1 MAANI
6 DAEIEVLR
14 KICKHALTIDRLR
27 GDAYILNYLTKD
39 PDTNES
45 TWLQIG
51 HFEDDLDLG
60 IEYDHHYALNY
71 EFSSQCGSQKIQ
83 EAAYGNSVKDVVSFL
98 INNQLVDYDRMAM
111 LLVHNGYS
119 ILHSPDKSSIV
130 IAGPLEGDFPGNDGF
145 FDTEDGTIDGHF
157 NELVHAPS
165 LKEAILKAWEKFGLL
180 EKEEN

>member
-83 EAAYGNSVKDVVSFL
+83 EAAYRNSVKDVVSFL

-119 ILHSPDKSSIV
+119 ILHTPEPSV
-130 IAGPLEGDFPGNDGF
+130 VVAGPFMGRWQTDGYSGSINGDFDNL
-145 FDTEDGTIDGHF
+145 I
-157 NELVHAPS
+157 LAPS
-165 LKEAILKAWEKFGLL
+165 LKEAILKAWERFGLL